1 VLLTTCILFL
11 VILYTIVS
19 LLPLAIVRSNKR
31 LIDSEEDK
39 QKSWVSSLAV
49 GIITRP
55 ERHILL
61 SQIFLFLIAACV
73 GALLSNL
80 NLGFAAASWEK
91 FVIIFSILVLTL
103 FFTMIGSQIARSIS
117 YTYPEIVLS
126 IVAIPL
132 AMLQRTF
139 SLFLIGVQRT
149 SRSLLNMF
157 GLKQA
162 SERDFTLGSEDF
174 SYLVETSTLA
184 GKLEEDEG
192 ELIRGVVRFSDTLVE
207 EIMTPRQDVISI
219 DHRATVKEAVENFI
233 EHGFSRLL
241 VVGDDLD
248 EVHGVL
254 IAKDLISLVGKDC
267 SNILITDYI
276 REAHS
281 VSGRKKLDNLLEQ
294 FQKNAHHFAVVL
306 DEHGGVDG
314 IITMEDIVEEIFGD
328 IFDEHDSPEEE
339 QEMTQISSREFVV
352 DGGALVEDINFEYDI
367 EIPEGHYDTIAGF
380 ILSKLEEIPNPGAK
394 INYGNL
400 EIEVLER
407 ELNRVTKVRI
417 LVL

>member
-1 VLLTTCILFL
+1 
-11 VILYTIVS
+11 
-19 LLPLAIVRSNKR
+19 
-31 LIDSEEDK
+31 
-39 QKSWVSSLAV
+39 
-49 GIITRP
+49 
-55 ERHILL
+55 
-61 SQIFLFLIAACV
+61 V